1 MSYIATEFFL
11 LPWDEL
17 PEDRA
22 RFNKV
27 LFGTFGLFITVLF
40 GSLLIKIPDIK
51 KDSFEKL
58 PPRIAKLIMVK
69 KQPSSNRSSKVN
81 LKLEKK
87 LAKKNVAQKSRFTIK
102 KNISKKNPKIVKLS
116 KEKISEKAVQKAKLK
131 ASKVGIVAL
140 SNQLSALQNMASVKT
155 VENKFHTSSARS
167 ELKTQDLISDKA
179 KQGSGGISTT
189 KYSLTVSTSLEGGS
203 ITAIKE
209 PLDSVAD
216 VSATEQNQRSKEDI
230 ALVFD
235 RYKSS
240 FYSLYRRA
248 ARKKLGLQGRVV
260 FRIKIFPNGKV
271 SECSIVSSDL
281 KYVVLENKLIARI
294 KLMDFG
300 KKDVVVWFDNFHI
313 DFSPSG

>member
-1 MSYIATEFFL
+1 MSHMVTEFFL

-17 PEDRA
+17 PEDRV
-22 RFNKV
+22 RFNNV
-27 LFGTFGLFITVLF
+27 LLGTFGFFIAVFF
-40 GSLLIKIPDIK
+40 GSLFIKIPDIK
-51 KDSFEKL
+51 KDSFEPL
-58 PPRIAKLIMVK
+58 PPRIAQLIVVK

-81 LKLEKK
+81 LKPEKK
-87 LAKKNVAQKSRFTIK
+87 LAQKNVAPKSRFTIK
-102 KNISKKNPKIVKLS
+102 KNINNKKSKIVTLS
-116 KEKISEKAVQKAKLK
+116 KEKISEKAVQKAKLT

-140 SNQLSALQNMASVKT
+140 SNQLSALQNMASVT
-155 VENKFHTSSARS
+155 TLENKLHISSARS
-167 ELKTQDLISDKA
+167 ALKTQDLISDKA
-179 KQGSGGISTT
+179 KQGSSGISTT
-189 KYSLTVSTSLEGGS
+189 KHSLTVSTRLEGEA
-203 ITAIKE
+203 ITAIKK
-209 PLDSVAD
+209 PLDSIAA

-260 FRIKIFPNGKV
+260 FRIKILPNGKV
-271 SECSIVSSDL
+271 SECSIVSSAL
-281 KYVVLENKLIARI
+281 KYAVLENKLIARI

-300 KKDVVVWFDNFHI
+300 KKNVVVWFDNFHI